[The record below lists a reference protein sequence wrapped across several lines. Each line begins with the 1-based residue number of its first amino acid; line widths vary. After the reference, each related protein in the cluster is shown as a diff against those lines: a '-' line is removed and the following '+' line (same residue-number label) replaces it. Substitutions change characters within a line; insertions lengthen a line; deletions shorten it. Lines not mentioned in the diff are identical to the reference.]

1 MEIGKGFS
9 LLFWVAAE
17 VGFPQ
22 LILALLQP
30 CYETVKAWLQE
41 NLLAVGIFGLCTAL
55 VQVSR
60 AGQGLG
66 ILTRK
71 HNGRGFTLR
80 SL

>member
-60 AGQGLG
+60 AGQG
-66 ILTRK
+66 RA
-71 HNGRGFTLR
+71 
-80 SL
+80 S

>member
-1 MEIGKGFS
+1 MEIGKGFF
-9 LLFWVAAE
+9 LLRWVAAE

-60 AGQGLG
+60 AGPGALD
-66 ILTRK
+66 
-71 HNGRGFTLR
+71 
-80 SL
+80 

>member
-60 AGQGLG
+60 EGQGLG
-66 ILTRK
+66 ILTRE
-71 HNGRGFTLR
+71 HSGRGFTLR